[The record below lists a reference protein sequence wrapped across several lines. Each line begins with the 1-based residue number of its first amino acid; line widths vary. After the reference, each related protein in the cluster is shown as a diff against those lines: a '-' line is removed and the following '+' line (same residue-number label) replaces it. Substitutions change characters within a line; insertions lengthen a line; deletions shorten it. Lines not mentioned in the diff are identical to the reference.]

1 MGARLYCCFTAA
13 LLLRYCCFNTPQV
26 RGLAAGSSSCEDA
39 SQARHDERWQVACR
53 IHHRIRT
60 AYAPHTHR
68 IHYRIRTAYAPHT
81 HRIRYR
87 IHYRIRTAYATAC
100 RMRCC
105 MRCRLLTS
113 AGRWCMPYARQWH
126 GPSTYEAAH
135 AAAHAAAYAAAR
147 LWHGPSTTSTFEAAW
162 QNV

>member
-60 AYAPHTHR
+60 AYAPHAH
-68 IHYRIRTAYAPHT
+68 
-81 HRIRYR
+81 R
-87 IHYRIRTAYATAC
+87 IHYRIRTAYATAY
-100 RMRCC
+100 
-105 MRCRLLTS
+105 TT
-113 AGRWCMPYARQWH
+113 AYAPH
-126 GPSTYEAAH
+126 TLPHAEC
-135 AAAHAAAYAAAR
+135 AAACAAAY
-147 LWHGPSTTSTFEAAW
+147 
-162 QNV
+162 